1 MFRYPIIAPAN
12 ECPDRRRSGVE
23 NVDAILFDDLPEAIG
38 VWPVRRAFIHNGRR
52 TIGQRT
58 INNVT
63 VTGDPADIRGAPK
76 NIFIA
81 NVEDVLGGR
90 VNANQITA
98 RGVQDSFRFPGGAAG
113 IEQVERMLAIER
125 RRRSVWIDEL
135 QFPMPPDIAAVFPW
149 DCSFRPTRNDPRLG
163 RSADADRCMKIF
175 LCW

>member
-38 VWPVRRAFIHNGRR
+38 LWPVRRAFIHNGRR
-52 TIGQRT
+52 PIGQRT

-90 VNANQITA
+90 VNADQITA
-98 RGVQDSFRFPGGAAG
+98 CGVQDSFRFPSRAAR
-113 IEQVERMLAIER
+113 IEKVERMLAIEWCR
-125 RRRSVWIDEL
+125 RAVCVDVL
-135 QFPMPPDIAAVFPW
+135 QFPMPPDIAAFFHVDVASGPAK
-149 DCSFRPTRNDPRLG
+149 NDYTL
-163 RSADADRCMKIF
+163 D
-175 LCW
+175 